1 MAIIIYEYI
10 LGLKL
15 IVGDEQLMLLM
26 IQFAILQIIRPYSN
40 FQNKILV
47 FHLITSVINEAMVII
62 PFSIAITVIFVL
74 YFFQNL

>member
-1 MAIIIYEYI
+1 MAIIIYLII
-10 LGLKL
+10 LSFKL
-15 IVGDEQLMLLM
+15 IAYNEKLMLLM